1 MRRRF
6 IMGLAA
12 TVVAACTAFG
22 MTACNGGSGTA
33 EDKKF
38 RDVYNTYV
46 VYAEEQGET
55 PLSYE
60 AWLASIKGERG
71 ERGETG
77 AAGKDG
83 ANGKDGQNGADGI
96 GIADVKIENGI
107 LYIKYT
113 NSNKFIEI
121 GRVKGENGAVG
132 IADMKVENGKLYVK
146 YTGSTEYIELGQVA
160 GKDGIDGEDGA
171 NGKSAYEIY
180 KEKYG
185 YKGTEEEWIYDLVN
199 GKLASI
205 DKHTVAF
212 DSDGGS
218 PVEKQEII
226 DGKKAHEPDVP
237 TKTGY
242 TFCGWFVKSTE
253 WNFLAYTVTEDVTL
267 KARWVAN
274 KYTLKFDSVGGN
286 AVADMV
292 VSYEESYTLPVPV
305 RENYVFLGWK
315 DGEKLCPQTGKWQ
328 ALDGA
333 ALTAEWV
340 IAKSTITF
348 DSIGGSSV
356 SPMTI
361 DYNTDYSLP
370 ESKKENHSFIGWF
383 LGETKFESGTL
394 LTGDITLVA
403 RWESVTDSF
412 TFIESSDGITIT
424 AFKGV
429 VTDVIVP
436 AKINDIPVIA
446 VADGVFKGNT
456 KITSVSFDGSFE
468 NYSAKMFEGCTSLKR
483 LIISGTYDKALY
495 YLFGNDVNSVPKSL
509 TELSFAAN
517 SAYCD
522 GAIFKTE
529 VANHIVTYV
538 IPDGTTEIING
549 QFSGFGYLQAVS
561 IPDSV
566 TSIGNYAFSRSNSLT
581 SINIPDGVTS
591 IGDYAFGSCNS
602 LTSIIIP
609 GSVTS
614 IGIYAFEYCSSL
626 TSINILDGVTSIGQH
641 AFRECRSL
649 TSINIPDSVTS
660 IGSSAF
666 ESCNGVI
673 VKEKGICYVDKWVVD
688 TVNGSITVAEIKADT
703 KRIADNAFGNCIS
716 LSSIIIPD
724 SVTSIGDSAF
734 SGCSSLTSVTI
745 GNSVASIGKYAFRNC
760 SNLKTINYK
769 GSKEQ
774 WDSISKGYSW
784 NGDTD
789 DYTINYNYKE
799 D

>member
-1 MRRRF
+1 MRKRF

-12 TVVAACTAFG
+12 TMIATCTAFG
-22 MTACNGGSGTA
+22 MTACNGGSNTA

-60 AWLASIKGERG
+60 AWLASIKGEKG

-77 AAGKDG
+77 VSGKDG
-83 ANGKDGQNGADGI
+83 ADGK
-96 GIADVKIENGI
+96 
-107 LYIKYT
+107 
-113 NSNKFIEI
+113 
-121 GRVKGENGAVG
+121 
-132 IADMKVENGKLYVK
+132 
-146 YTGSTEYIELGQVA
+146 
-160 GKDGIDGEDGA
+160 DGA

-199 GKLASI
+199 GKLALKE
-205 DKHTVAF
+205 KHTVAF

-218 PVEKQEII
+218 PVEKQEIT

-242 TFCGWFVKSTE
+242 TFCGWFVKTTE

-305 RENYVFLGWK
+305 KENYVFLGWK
-315 DGEKLCPQTGKWQ
+315 NGEKLCPQTGKWQ

-333 ALTAEWV
+333 TLTAEWV

-348 DSIGGSSV
+348 DSNGGSSV
-356 SPMTI
+356 SPMTV

-370 ESKKENHSFIGWF
+370 VSKKENHSFIGWF

-403 RWESVTDSF
+403 RWEGVTDSF

-429 VTDVIVP
+429 ATDVIVP

-495 YLFGNDVNSVPKSL
+495 YLFGNDVNSVPESL

-522 GAIFKTE
+522 GAIFKTK
-529 VANHIVTYV
+529 VANHIVVYV
-538 IPDGTTEIING
+538 IPDGTTEITSK
-549 QFSGFGYLQAVS
+549 QFYEFSCLQEV
-561 IPDSV
+561 
-566 TSIGNYAFSRSNSLT
+566 L
-581 SINIPDGVTS
+581 
-591 IGDYAFGSCNS
+591 
-602 LTSIIIP
+602 
-609 GSVTS
+609 
-614 IGIYAFEYCSSL
+614 
-626 TSINILDGVTSIGQH
+626 
-641 AFRECRSL
+641 
-649 TSINIPDSVTS
+649 
-660 IGSSAF
+660 
-666 ESCNGVI
+666 
-673 VKEKGICYVDKWVVD
+673 
-688 TVNGSITVAEIKADT
+688 
-703 KRIADNAFGNCIS
+703 
-716 LSSIIIPD
+716 IPD
-724 SVTSIGDSAF
+724 SVTSIGDRAF
-734 SGCSSLTSVTI
+734 YNCSSLTNITI
-745 GNSVASIGKYAFRNC
+745 GNKVTTIGEYAFV
-760 SNLKTINYK
+760 
-769 GSKEQ
+769 
-774 WDSISKGYSW
+774 
-784 NGDTD
+784 
-789 DYTINYNYKE
+789 
-799 D
+799 